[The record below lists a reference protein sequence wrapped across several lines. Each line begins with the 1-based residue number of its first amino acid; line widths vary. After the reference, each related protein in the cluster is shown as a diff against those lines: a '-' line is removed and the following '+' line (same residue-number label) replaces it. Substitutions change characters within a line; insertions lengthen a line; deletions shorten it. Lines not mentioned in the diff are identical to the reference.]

1 MLNGMRARAG
11 QGHGNWAAEPWRRLV
26 SHVIADI
33 HAGVVFLSLFQESR
47 TSSIHPSAARSTDG
61 TSCCGSA
68 CAGQEVVLTSH
79 IHNRVIPPVSWRCF
93 SASQSSSVQ
102 KSTAHSGWK
111 HPETAIRSGLKFGSG
126 FGSGPSSYVNERGS
140 TPIHCSS
147 AVCFRHGV
155 LDADP
160 LVHES
165 WI

>member
-1 MLNGMRARAG
+1 MRV
-11 QGHGNWAAEPWRRLV
+11 LFF
-26 SHVIADI
+26 
-33 HAGVVFLSLFQESR
+33 FLSFR
-47 TSSIHPSAARSTDG
+47 RAAPVRSILQRPGPQTVR
-61 TSCCGSA
+61 SCCRSA

-102 KSTAHSGWK
+102 KSVAAHSGWK